1 MNTTT
6 GARFDILHDGEEAA
20 ERSLESAV
28 MSACGTVSGITD
40 RLIDDITPTGF
51 ETPTFISNEVK
62 DAYIE
67 VTERLMTDMF
77 HEGRL
82 AIPGS
87 RKADV
92 EALIA
97 SGAEDIFSVRDALQ
111 SADDKFHLY
120 GDFYEITTHQ
130 LHDYL
135 NSNLENLRIE
145 LAGTYQPQIT
155 DAVSRSNRNDFRT

>member
-40 RLIDDITPTGF
+40 QLIDDITPTGF

-92 EALIA
+92 EALIT
-97 SGAEDIFSVRDALQ
+97 SGEEDIFSVRDALQ

-120 GDFYEITTHQ
+120 SPPGHRRRRHAWIYRPAVEGRAVALKMTGGCPIEVFVRP
-130 LHDYL
+130 
-135 NSNLENLRIE
+135 NLIV
-145 LAGTYQPQIT
+145 I
-155 DAVSRSNRNDFRT
+155 VS